1 MAPYEIPKLSVMPNM
16 LHLMRNYLLIWC
28 VIMKQQEALEG
39 YRSCTMAVNANPEE
53 VRKRAMADPE
63 VQAIMR
69 DPAMRLILEQMQND
83 PKALQE

>member
-1 MAPYEIPKLSVMPNM
+1 MFG
-16 LHLMRNYLLIWC
+16 C
-28 VIMKQQEALEG
+28 QEALEG
-39 YRSCTMAVNANPEE
+39 YKQCSVAVNSNPEE

-63 VQAIMR
+63 VQAILN